1 MFSVKGKKDMFDE
14 LFDVD
19 GNAVSIVLAV
29 VAVVFVVCLAL
40 R

>member
-1 MFSVKGKKDMFDE
+1 MFGVKGKKDMFDG

>member
-1 MFSVKGKKDMFDE
+1 MFGVKGKKDMFDE

-19 GNAVSIVLAV
+19 GQCICIVLAV

>member
-1 MFSVKGKKDMFDE
+1 MAGVKGKKDFFDE

-19 GNAVSIVLAV
+19 GNAICIVLAV

-40 R
+40 C

>member
-1 MFSVKGKKDMFDE
+1 MFGVKGKKDMFDE

-19 GNAVSIVLAV
+19 GNAVSIVLV
-29 VAVVFVVCLAL
+29 VIAVVFVVCLAL

>member
-1 MFSVKGKKDMFDE
+1 MGRVKDDKDFFDE

>member
-1 MFSVKGKKDMFDE
+1 MFGVKGKKDMFDE

-19 GNAVSIVLAV
+19 GNAICIVLAV
-29 VAVVFVVCLAL
+29 VVVVFVACLAL

>member
-1 MFSVKGKKDMFDE
+1 MFGVKGKKDMFDE

-19 GNAVSIVLAV
+19 GNAVCIVLVV

>member
-1 MFSVKGKKDMFDE
+1 MAGVKDDKDLFDE

-19 GNAVSIVLAV
+19 GNAVCIVLAV

-40 R
+40 A

>member
-1 MFSVKGKKDMFDE
+1 MFGVKGKKDMFDE